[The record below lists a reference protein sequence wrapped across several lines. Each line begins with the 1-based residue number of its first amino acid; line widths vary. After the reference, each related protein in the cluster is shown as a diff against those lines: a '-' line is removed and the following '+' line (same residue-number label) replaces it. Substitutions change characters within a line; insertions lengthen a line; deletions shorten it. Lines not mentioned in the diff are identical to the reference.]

1 MAAEHADSM
10 RSLGLHGLAPSEVF
24 RAFAEAGYAPR
35 GVRAGIAASR
45 FRAVNTA
52 KGPWSFLRQLAAVP
66 AVSQARAEPA
76 SAAAPALLAGQEQY
90 GAEAAA
96 AAAVQQPALS
106 EAEVWAQVQA
116 AAEEVVGADGLEA
129 GGRFAPGAFDS
140 LAAVELSNSL
150 GKVPEHLLSSCHS
163 LTLPLHEHVCHQCC
177 TSALCHSSCVP
188 CKCPAICTPIRYHPS
203 AADSSASCK
212 NGIAGSPDNG
222 ARAAGHAGVRLPLGA
237 GDDGAPAQPAGA
249 GAAGL
254 RLSSTAATDA
264 RNAGIASRCC
274 CSRHDAHGAAHC
286 RHHAAA
292 APCRLR
298 HRLSGS

>member
-10 RSLGLHGLAPSEVF
+10 RSLGLHGLAPSEVAW
-24 RAFAEAGYAPR
+24 AFAEAGYAPR

-66 AVSQARAEPA
+66 AAGHAPAEPA
-76 SAAAPALLAGQEQY
+76 SASGGVLLEGQEEF

-140 LAAVELSNSL
+140 LSAVELSNTL
-150 GKVPEHLLSSCHS
+150 GKVPMLL
-163 LTLPLHEHVCHQCC
+163 LHR
-177 TSALCHSSCVP
+177 
-188 CKCPAICTPIRYHPS
+188 K
-203 AADSSASCK
+203 
-212 NGIAGSPDNG
+212 GIL
-222 ARAAGHAGVRLPLGA
+222 AR
-237 GDDGAPAQPAGA
+237 Q
-249 GAAGL
+249 
-254 RLSSTAATDA
+254 
-264 RNAGIASRCC
+264 
-274 CSRHDAHGAAHC
+274 
-286 RHHAAA
+286 
-292 APCRLR
+292 
-298 HRLSGS
+298 